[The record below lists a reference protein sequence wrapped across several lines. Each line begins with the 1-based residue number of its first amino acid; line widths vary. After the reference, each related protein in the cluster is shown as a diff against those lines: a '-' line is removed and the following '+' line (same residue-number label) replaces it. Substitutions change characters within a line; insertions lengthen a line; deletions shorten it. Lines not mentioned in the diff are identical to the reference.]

1 VRVLLTCPYA
11 WDLPGGV
18 QVHVRQLA
26 RTLESRGH
34 EVLVLAP
41 VISGSSAPPV
51 RIVGRAVRVPWG
63 GTVAP
68 ICFSRRS
75 FGRIRRLASVFE
87 PDVVHVHEPLAPSTS
102 MLATFAA
109 TVPVV
114 ATFHA
119 FAERSRLMELAAP
132 VLRTVYRRIAAPIAV
147 SRAAAAFLR
156 RAIPGEVDVVPN
168 GVDVA
173 RFAGATTPPTG
184 LPSGRVVLW
193 VHRLDR
199 QKGFPVAVRAFA
211 RLAAEL
217 PDVRLVV
224 AGDGHDRDAIGLLP
238 EPDRKR
244 VTMLGT
250 VPNEDLPGLLAAANV
265 FVAPALGQESFGIAL
280 VEAMAAG
287 VPVVASAIPG
297 YDEVVRDG
305 VDGLLV
311 PPTDVN
317 ALAVAIRRVLEDAEL
332 AARLARAGRERAAG
346 YSWDVVTPRLE
357 AVYERAIGG
366 GASATR

>member
-26 RTLESRGH
+26 RALESRGH
-34 EVLVLAP
+34 DVLVLAP
-41 VISGSSAPPV
+41 ARSASSVPPPV
-51 RIVGRAVRVPWG
+51 RIVGRAVGVPYG

-75 FGRIRRLASVFE
+75 FGRIRRLAGVFE
-87 PDVVHVHEPLAPSTS
+87 PEVVHVHEPLTPSTS

-109 TVPVV
+109 TAPVV

-119 FAERSRLMELAAP
+119 FAERSRLMELTAP

-147 SRAAAAFLR
+147 SRAAAAFLA
-156 RAIPGEVDVVPN
+156 RAIPGEVEIVPN

-173 RFAGATTPPTG
+173 RFARPATRPEG
-184 LPSGRVVLW
+184 LPTGRVVLW
-193 VHRLDR
+193 VHRLDP
-199 QKGFPVAVRAFA
+199 QKGFPIAVRAFG
-211 RLAAEL
+211 RLASEL
-217 PDVRLVV
+217 DDVHLVV
-224 AGDGHDRDAIGLLP
+224 AGDGRDRDAVGLLP
-238 EPDRKR
+238 ERDRRR
-244 VTMLGT
+244 VVMLGA
-250 VPNEDLPGLLAAANV
+250 VPNDDLPGYLAAADA

-287 VPVVASAIPG
+287 VPVVASDIPG

-311 PPTDVN
+311 PPRDPN
-317 ALAVAIRRVLEDAEL
+317 ALAAALRRVLDDPRL
-332 AARLARAGRERAAG
+332 ASELARAGRDRART
-346 YSWDVVTPRLE
+346 YSWDVVTPRIE
-357 AVYERAIGG
+357 AVYARAA
-366 GASATR
+366 GAPPATR